1 MDTTTQFED
10 NMLDTFDVSSS
21 TASSIQVG
29 WNIRS
34 AQVPFVQGFRVHY
47 QKISSTY
54 VQYGP
59 RLYPTENEYEIGNLV
74 ADTYYKICLVVYRNY
89 THSPYR
95 TCTDASTTNWQLPVS
110 IGSSIG
116 AVLALS
122 VIVLIVLLSRCQIPL
137 KYRGKKSKRLQKYDT
152 ISSTYHDDQYEFS
165 ETVTHGND
173 EEYVSEFDDEAFYD
187 VSLHDN
193 KRPTRPTVG
202 EKVCVHNG
210 LCRGHIHSHSSSHNP
225 QKTYCGRAQ
234 CSQQHPHSR
243 QFRAYSIQADGNV
256 CFFNQPCSPLA
267 KEPRRSAFHKQDSK
281 DSRKKEE
288 QDSPQK
294 ESWTIPTLSPMQ
306 AKDHPQE
313 TMDTPTVMHKPHSV
327 PQTSTFLDEGTDV
340 ALEESSTK
348 LNTEPDN
355 QAPKQ
360 QVEKRLLI
368 TDIDFDDTDLSK
380 YGATG
385 GTHRRDAASMPIEM
399 TSNERMIALP
409 ESDSFDEHT
418 V

>member
-1 MDTTTQFED
+1 MDTTTNFED

-21 TASSIQVG
+21 TASSFQVG
-29 WNIRS
+29 WNIRL
-34 AQVPFVQGFRVHY
+34 AHVPFVQGFRVHY

-152 ISSTYHDDQYEFS
+152 ISSTYHDDQYKFS
-165 ETVTHGND
+165 ETVTHGYN
-173 EEYVSEFDDEAFYD
+173 EEFVSEFDDEAFYD
-187 VSLHDN
+187 ISLQDN
-193 KRPTRPTVG
+193 KRPTRPIVG

-210 LCRGHIHSHSSSHNP
+210 LCRGHINSHSNSQNL
-225 QKTYCGRAQ
+225 QNTYCGRAQ
-234 CSQQHPHSR
+234 CSQPHSYSR

-267 KEPRRSAFHKQDSK
+267 KEPRRSAFHRQDSK
-281 DSRKKEE
+281 DSRTKEGH
-288 QDSPQK
+288 DSTQK
-294 ESWTIPTLSPMQ
+294 ESWTIPTLSPLQ
-306 AKDHPQE
+306 AIDNPEE
-313 TMDTPTVMHKPHSV
+313 TQTIMHKPHTV
-327 PQTSTFLDEGTDV
+327 PHASTFLDEGKDA
-340 ALEESSTK
+340 ALKESSIK
-348 LNTEPDN
+348 FNT
-355 QAPKQ
+355 
-360 QVEKRLLI
+360 
-368 TDIDFDDTDLSK
+368 
-380 YGATG
+380 G
-385 GTHRRDAASMPIEM
+385 
-399 TSNERMIALP
+399 P
-409 ESDSFDEHT
+409 EN
-418 V
+418 